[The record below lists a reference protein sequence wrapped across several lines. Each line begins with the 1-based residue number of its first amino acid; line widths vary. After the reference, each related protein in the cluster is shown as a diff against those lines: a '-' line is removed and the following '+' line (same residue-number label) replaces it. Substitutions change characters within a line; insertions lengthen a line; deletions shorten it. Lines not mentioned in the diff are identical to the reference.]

1 MSALRRTIVLCC
13 CAAAGVALAIG
24 VATGSRQQEAPTSR
38 EAPKAGLSEGFRSA
52 GHDREDDS
60 HLGAFAGRREPAHR
74 MEMRQPRYATPD
86 ALGAAEL
93 SGKSAVNDASSA
105 RPAPAAAPEPGAE
118 SLPVAETAVPL
129 RLVGPDLPVR
139 TPPLPR
145 HGQMLVPEPAR
156 QHLEQVYQYLR
167 QELQPPGT
175 TAEPAPMPP
184 GKGLAGEAGE
194 TAAAATE
201 RSAPP
206 PTTSGQT
213 GGPTLSSGADSARNA
228 PGGSSTA
235 AGEPEAATL
244 AQRGDGKLIIHFP
257 DNDIREVLE
266 MLAEQGN
273 LNILASKSVQGR
285 VSASLSGVDLQSAL
299 DAILKSA
306 GYVARREGNF
316 IFVGTPEDF
325 EALENANDRIGT
337 RVYRPNYVS
346 AAELQ
351 KLIQPL
357 LTEKVG
363 VVSVST
369 PSEVGIQSDDT
380 QAGGD
385 NYAGSDVV
393 VVRDYEGVLAQI
405 DQMVREI
412 DVRPMMV
419 HIEAMI
425 LSVKLHDEDRYGVDF
440 ELLRNVDTIKFG
452 LGNPPASL
460 DNFNFA
466 AGTLKFGF
474 LDSSL
479 GAFLNALETLGDV
492 NVIATPRLMVLNK
505 HRAEIQIGESKGYVS
520 TTITETSSS
529 QSVEFLDVGT
539 LLRLRPFI
547 SSDGL
552 VRMEIHPELSDGTVR
567 TENGF
572 TLPEKEVTQ
581 VTTNIMVRDGC
592 TVVIG
597 GLMRENLSTTR
608 NQIPFFGNLPI
619 VGVAFRNSTETTERR
634 EVIVL
639 ITPRIVYEPGTCAEG
654 EKVACEFHRRE
665 AHYFDTMTPIN
676 ERRRGERYFRL
687 AQSAWAGG
695 QREKALRFAELA
707 VHYDPLNRAALE
719 LRSAIWQGRP
729 LGDHTLQAELVAP
742 QPSAMLDGAELPP
755 WLLGELSETAPGAGP
770 ASQTLHP
777 RDPGQPG
784 RHTDLVRPHESE
796 QP

>member
-1 MSALRRTIVLCC
+1 MCAGQQGQRRPLEQPGAAGDSAATSPADRSSAIQGGASSSAEDTSRPGEVYLALRAV
-13 CAAAGVALAIG
+13 
-24 VATGSRQQEAPTSR
+24 GSE
-38 EAPKAGLSEGFRSA
+38 
-52 GHDREDDS
+52 
-60 HLGAFAGRREPAHR
+60 
-74 MEMRQPRYATPD
+74 
-86 ALGAAEL
+86 AEL
-93 SGKSAVNDASSA
+93 PLEV
-105 RPAPAAAPEPGAE
+105 APSPQ
-118 SLPVAETAVPL
+118 
-129 RLVGPDLPVR
+129 
-139 TPPLPR
+139 
-145 HGQMLVPEPAR
+145 HGQMLVPEQGKR
-156 QHLEQVYQYLR
+156 HLEQVYEYLR
-167 QELQPPGT
+167 QQIQGPGSA
-175 TAEPAPMPP
+175 AEPAPLPP
-184 GKGLAGEAGE
+184 QAGSGAGPSGSGAVSGAAGPAVGLAGGSAAGALQAL
-194 TAAAATE
+194 TSPAGAAGAAAPDTG
-201 RSAPP
+201 RSGTIAQSVPG
-206 PTTSGQT
+206 SGI
-213 GGPTLSSGADSARNA
+213 GSA
-228 PGGSSTA
+228 GQSET
-235 AGEPEAATL
+235 ATL
-244 AQRGDGKLIIHFP
+244 AERGDGKLIIHFP

-266 MLAEQGN
+266 MLSEQGD

-285 VSASLSGVDLQSAL
+285 VSASLSGVDLPSAL

-306 GYVARREGNF
+306 GYVARREGSF

-325 EALENANDRIGT
+325 EALDNANDRLGT

-346 AAELQ
+346 AAEMQ
-351 KLIQPL
+351 KLIEPL

-369 PSEVGIQSDDT
+369 PSEVGIESDSNT
-380 QAGGD
+380 AGGD

-393 VVRDYEGVLAQI
+393 VVRDYEAVLAQI

-425 LSVKLHDEDRYGVDF
+425 LSVKLRDEDRYGVDF
-440 ELLRNVDTIKFG
+440 ELLRNVDTIRFA
-452 LGNPPASL
+452 LGTPPSSL
-460 DNFNFA
+460 AGMTFA
-466 AGTLKFGF
+466 EGTLKFGF

-479 GAFLNALETLGDV
+479 GAFLDALETMGDV

-552 VRMEIHPELSDGTVR
+552 VRMEVHPELSDGSVK
-567 TENGF
+567 TESGF

-608 NQIPFFGNLPI
+608 NQIPLFGNLPV
-619 VGVAFRNSTETTERR
+619 VGMAFRNSRETTERR

-654 EKVACEFHRRE
+654 ERAAAEFHRRQ
-665 AHYFDTMTPIN
+665 AHYFDKMTPIN
-676 ERRRGERYFRL
+676 KRRLGERYFRL

-707 VHYDPLNRAALE
+707 VHYDPLNRAALD
-719 LRSAIWQGRP
+719 LRSDIWLGRP
-729 LGDHTLQAELVAP
+729 IGDHTLQAEVVAGQPASLLDAP
-742 QPSAMLDGAELPP
+742 QLPP
-755 WLLGELSETAPGAGP
+755 WLLGELGGAGP
-770 ASQTLHP
+770 LGPGPSGTLHP
-777 RDPGQPG
+777 RDPGRPG
-784 RHTDLVRPHESE
+784 PHTDIVRPQRLE